1 MSGQA
6 PQRIRPR
13 FGVKTFAA
21 LRFREFRLLW
31 FAQVGTGF
39 AQQGEM
45 LTRSWLILQ
54 LTEGSGV
61 MLAAVHITR
70 AFGTVGATPFAG
82 VLADRYDR
90 RLLMIF
96 ANIIKAVSFVGIGLL
111 VLIDL
116 IEVWHVIASAV
127 IAGAGMAIQQTS
139 SQAVIPSL
147 VPREGIMNAVAL
159 HSVTQGVDRIIG
171 PFLAGLLIALIGVQG
186 AYFAAAGALVIPV
199 VLYARMRP
207 LKLADAGSSADGTKE
222 SFFTRYK
229 DGIRFAIH
237 NPAVRVV
244 MLVTITTM
252 TLAIP
257 FQQLMPLYV
266 TDVLERGPATLGLI
280 LSVPGFLTV
289 AGGLFAA
296 SLGDFP
302 YKGRL
307 LFIAV
312 VSPGIAAVVL
322 SQTSVLWV
330 AILGFSIYGA
340 GVSQYG
346 PASRS
351 AVMKATPEAMR
362 GRVSSVLAMNQ
373 GWSSGGVMLYGIVA
387 DWAGIQTAFLL
398 FGSLSVILNVTYF
411 VTIRA
416 YRQLS

>member
-1 MSGQA
+1 MSEQTQ
-6 PQRIRPR
+6 QRARPR
-13 FGVKTFAA
+13 FGRKTFDA
-21 LRFREFRLLW
+21 LRYRDFRLLW

-61 MLAAVHITR
+61 MLAAAHITR
-70 AFGTVGATPFAG
+70 GFGTLGATPFAG

-96 ANIIKAVSFVGIGLL
+96 ANILKAVSFVGIGLL
-111 VLIDL
+111 VIFDL
-116 IEVWHVIASAV
+116 IEVWHVVASAV
-127 IAGAGMAIQQTS
+127 IAGAGQAIQQTS

-159 HSVTQGVDRIIG
+159 HSVTSGVDRVVG

-199 VLYARMRP
+199 ALYARMRP
-207 LKLADAGSSADGTKE
+207 LKFADAGSSADGSKE
-222 SFFTRYK
+222 SFFTSFK
-229 DGIRFAIH
+229 EGIRFAIH
-237 NPAVRVV
+237 SPAVRVV
-244 MLVTITTM
+244 ILVTITTM
-252 TLAIP
+252 TFGTS
-257 FQQLMPLYV
+257 FQQVMPIYV

-289 AGGLFAA
+289 AGGFFAA

-322 SQTSVLWV
+322 SQTSEVWT
-330 AILGFSIYGA
+330 AILGISIYGA

-362 GRVSSVLAMNQ
+362 GRVSSLLAMNM
-373 GWSSGGVMLYGIVA
+373 GWSSGGVMLYGLVA
-387 DWAGIQTAFLL
+387 DLAGIQTAFLL
-398 FGSLSVILNVTYF
+398 FGSLAVILNVTYF